1 MNRFDARDKIISEL
15 KDLGLYRGKT
25 ENHAMRL
32 ARCSRSG
39 DVIEPMV
46 MPQWYAATASVEGTI
61 TFSTIALYQHN

>member
-1 MNRFDARDKIISEL
+1 MLLNVLLLFFSLQKMNRFDARHMIVEEL
-15 KDLGLYRGKT
+15 KALGLYRGKN

-46 MPQWYAATASVEGTI
+46 MPQW
-61 TFSTIALYQHN
+61 